1 MRLALAGLVLVL
13 LVSPARADVLWGV
26 SVGGGL
32 EGFPQ
37 SGDAVRPDGVAEAGM
52 MVEYVRDAKVGIA
65 ASIEAV
71 GRLTP
76 RFEDTEEVKVDVMAR
91 WVSADRRVRG
101 GAGMGVRT
109 MSLGEGRSV
118 RGYDLIRM
126 DLTTVFAQWR
136 LDAAVPLIQIEG
148 YTGWTFGVYHDDYE
162 DRPVGDM
169 APVKH
174 DFDAITTTYVI
185 GLRSTVS
192 WR

>member
-1 MRLALAGLVLVL
+1 MRIAIAAIVLALLAA
-13 LVSPARADVLWGV
+13 PARADILWGV

-37 SGDAVRPDGVAEAGM
+37 SAEAVRPDGVAEAGM

-76 RFEDTEEVKVDVMAR
+76 RFEDAEEAKIDVMAR
-91 WVSADRRVRG
+91 WANADRRVRG
-101 GAGMGVRT
+101 GAGIGVRT

-118 RGYDLIRM
+118 RGYDVIRM
-126 DLTTVFAQWR
+126 DLTTVFARWQV
-136 LDAAVPLIQIEG
+136 AATGPLVQIEG
-148 YTGWTFGVYHDDYE
+148 YTGWTFGFYHDTYADPPE
-162 DRPVGDM
+162 GDM
-169 APVKH
+169 APVRH
-174 DFDAITTTYVI
+174 DFDAITTTYTL